1 MFQLFSPT
9 PHHILYTPAGLPYH
23 WLSRPLTGGVL
34 KYGLTGEG
42 LFQRVPE
49 RLVRSR
55 QPARQESYM
64 GKIIESHLIRKDSPE
79 TLLTLEEGLKLL
91 GLKQWPE
98 GWELWKVRIFLDALT
113 SILKRNGETWVRF
126 HRKVLLELLEDQ
138 IVNF

>member
-1 MFQLFSPT
+1 
-9 PHHILYTPAGLPYH
+9 
-23 WLSRPLTGGVL
+23 
-34 KYGLTGEG
+34 
-42 LFQRVPE
+42 
-49 RLVRSR
+49 
-55 QPARQESYM
+55 M